1 MLTGLLLLAGGAG
14 AGLFGALLGLGGGV
28 LIVPFLTL
36 VLDLPLRVAV
46 GTSLVAV
53 IVTSGASAGVYLE
66 RHVANL
72 RLGMMLELFSATGA
86 LIGGLVAFAISQ
98 QALATLFV
106 ALLVYTAAAMVR
118 RGIAERH
125 AGGVPVGAPERE
137 PGPSAGGEA
146 GARPH
151 GLGVGIVGSAFA
163 GVVSALL
170 GVGGGI
176 VKVPVMHLGMGLPLR
191 TATSTSNLMI
201 GVTASASAVIY
212 FMRGGIEPLIT
223 APTVVGVFIGA
234 SIGTRVAH
242 CIEIGYL
249 RWLFVAVLA
258 YTAWEMLGLVFA

>member
-1 MLTGLLLLAGGAG
+1 MPGCSAPCWAW
-14 AGLFGALLGLGGGV
+14 AGV

-125 AGGVPVGAPERE
+125 AGGVPVGARSANLGRPPGER
-137 PGPSAGGEA
+137 PAHGRMGWGLGSSAAPSPASCRPCSAWEA
-146 GARPH
+146 G
-151 GLGVGIVGSAFA
+151 
-163 GVVSALL
+163 
-170 GVGGGI
+170 
-176 VKVPVMHLGMGLPLR
+176 
-191 TATSTSNLMI
+191 
-201 GVTASASAVIY
+201 
-212 FMRGGIEPLIT
+212 
-223 APTVVGVFIGA
+223 
-234 SIGTRVAH
+234 
-242 CIEIGYL
+242 
-249 RWLFVAVLA
+249 
-258 YTAWEMLGLVFA
+258 

>member
-14 AGLFGALLGLGGGV
+14 AGLFGALLGLGGGI

-36 VLDLPLRVAV
+36 VLDLPMRVAV

-72 RLGMMLELFSATGA
+72 RLGMTLELFSAGGA
-86 LIGGLVAFAISQ
+86 LVGGLIAFAISQ
-98 QALATLFV
+98 QALAALFV
-106 ALLVYTAAAMVR
+106 GLLVYTAAAMVR
-118 RGIAERH
+118 RGVGERR
-125 AGGVPVGAPERE
+125 AGTATGGGASQDDDPSHE
-137 PGPSAGGEA
+137 PGPDAVP
-146 GARPH
+146 RRI
-151 GLGVGIVGSAFA
+151 GVGIAGSAFA

-201 GVTASASAVIY
+201 GVTASASALIY
-212 FMRGGIEPLIT
+212 FMRGGIDPLVT
-223 APTVVGVFIGA
+223 GPTVVGVFIGA
-234 SIGTRVAH
+234 SIGTRIGH
-242 CIEIGYL
+242 RIKIGYL